1 MHNELYYF
9 DFCSKIPHHNDAC
22 IRAQEKLQPTCAKN
36 SESYDASSSSGV
48 GYPFVQPAC
57 HTVAEMCRD
66 DIHCRYVIHN
76 IIFDIEIQ

>member
-1 MHNELYYF
+1 MDDF

-36 SESYDASSSSGV
+36 SDSIDASSSNGIS
-48 GYPFVQPAC
+48 YPSVQPAC

-66 DIHCRYVIHN
+66 DINCRYPSYVIHN
-76 IIFDIEIQ
+76 IHIIIFN